1 MSDLRVVPPYNR
13 RPLPEKVSA
22 DVRMWL
28 RVAWALLTV
37 GLRRR

>member
-1 MSDLRVVPPYNR
+1 MSELRVVPPYNR
-13 RPLPEKVSA
+13 KPLPEKF